1 MLYTVTM
8 NPALDKTATIEE
20 FKAGEVNRIT
30 SLRQD
35 PGGKGINVSK
45 VAKKL
50 GTASTAFA
58 ILAGST
64 GKKIASMV
72 EDAGICLEAFKVEG
86 ETRTNLKVADPK
98 LGTNTDINEP
108 GPTIGKSDVQA
119 FTESLEKRVEPGD
132 VVVISGSIPRGV
144 APQIYAEMT
153 RALKKAGAKVFV
165 DADGEPLKYT
175 LDAQP
180 NLIKPNDV
188 ELSRL
193 LNKKLDGEKDVAQA
207 AQELVTQGIETVVVS
222 MGGDGA
228 VFAQDGVTLFARAP
242 KVKVGST
249 VGAGDSVVAAMAHAM
264 LAGLDLEDTARLA
277 VATGSA
283 NVMCSGTQPAELSV
297 IEELKPQVSIQVI

>member
-20 FKAGEVNRIT
+20 FKLGEVNRIT

-50 GTASTAFA
+50 GTTSTAFA

-64 GKKIASMV
+64 GKNIALMV
-72 EDAGICLEAFKVEG
+72 EDAGINLEAFEVEG

-108 GPTIGKSDVQA
+108 GPTISEPDIQA
-119 FTESLEKRVEPGD
+119 FMESLEKRVQPGD
-132 VVVISGSIPRGV
+132 IVVISGSIPRGV
-144 APQIYAEMT
+144 TPHIYAELT
-153 RALKKAGAKVFV
+153 RVLKKSGAKVFV
-165 DADGEPLKYT
+165 DADGEPLKYA

-180 NLIKPNDV
+180 NLIKPNDI

-193 LNKKLDGEKDVAQA
+193 LGKKLNDEKDVAQA
-207 AQELVTQGIETVVVS
+207 AQKLVAQGIETVVVS
-222 MGGDGA
+222 MGGKGA
-228 VFAQDGVTLFARAP
+228 IFAQAGVTLFARAP

-264 LAGLDLEDTARLA
+264 LAGLSFEDTARLA

-283 NVMCSGTQPAELSV
+283 NVMCSGTQPAELEV
-297 IEELKPQVSIQVI
+297 IEELKPQVTIQTI

>member
-20 FKAGEVNRIT
+20 FKLGEVNRIT

-50 GTASTAFA
+50 GTTSAALT

-72 EDAGICLEAFKVEG
+72 EDAGINLEAFEVAG

-108 GPTIGKSDVQA
+108 GPTISESDIQA
-119 FTESLEKRVEPGD
+119 FTESLEKRVQPGD
-132 VVVISGSIPRGV
+132 IVVISGSIPRGV
-144 APQIYAEMT
+144 TPHIYAELT
-153 RALKKAGAKVFV
+153 RVLKKSGAKVFV
-165 DADGEPLKYT
+165 DADGEPLKYA

-180 NLIKPNDV
+180 NLIKPNDI

-193 LNKKLDGEKDVAQA
+193 LGKKLNDEKDIAQA
-207 AQELVTQGIETVVVS
+207 AQELVAQGIETVVVS
-222 MGGDGA
+222 MGGEGA
-228 VFAQDGVTLFARAP
+228 IFAQAGVTLFARAP

-264 LAGLDLEDTARLA
+264 LAGLNFEDTARLA

-283 NVMCSGTQPAELSV
+283 NVMCSGTQPAELEV
-297 IEELKPQVSIQVI
+297 IEELKPQVTIQAI

>member
-20 FKAGEVNRIT
+20 FKLGEVNRIT

-50 GTASTAFA
+50 GTTSTAFA

-72 EDAGICLEAFKVEG
+72 EDAGINLEAFEVAG

-108 GPTIGKSDVQA
+108 GPTIRESDIQA
-119 FTESLEKRVEPGD
+119 FTESLKNRVQPGD
-132 VVVISGSIPRGV
+132 IVVISGSIPRGV
-144 APQIYAEMT
+144 APHIYAELT
-153 RALKKAGAKVFV
+153 RVVKTSGAKVFV
-165 DADGEPLKYT
+165 DADGEPLKYA

-180 NLIKPNDV
+180 NLIKPNDI

-193 LNKKLDGEKDVAQA
+193 LGKKLNNENDVAQA
-207 AQELVTQGIETVVVS
+207 AQELVAQGIETVVVS
-222 MGGDGA
+222 MGGEGA
-228 VFAQDGVTLFARAP
+228 LFAQDGVTLFARAP
-242 KVKVGST
+242 KVKIGST

-264 LAGLDLEDTARLA
+264 LVGLDLEDAARLA

-283 NVMCSGTQPAELSV
+283 NVMCSGTQPAELEV
-297 IEELKPQVSIQVI
+297 IEELKPQVTIQTI